1 MANRNTIAER
11 NSKRIAL
18 VQLVLN
24 GISYYDAARRL
35 RMAHVTARFIMEDF
49 HDAGGYLIVE
59 SKINKHENNI

>member
-1 MANRNTIAER
+1 MANRNTTQER

-24 GISYYDAARRL
+24 GISYYDAAREL

-49 HDAGGYLIVE
+49 REAGGYLIVE